1 MNLTLSKPNK
11 AVLILLTAL
20 LILPLSLHSQNKP
33 KKKKGLSWK
42 RYHKACGK
50 DNGNRIDN
58 FEKIKNKSIVW
69 HGTVVEIKYN
79 SILQNHH
86 IFSPKTIRIKMD
98 PSDSL
103 KADVKLK
110 VPKAMGD
117 KIDKVP
123 KGAEILFKGKI
134 KYLGNFTQDHVVE
147 VEKFGKYKSKKH
159 KKKTK

>member
-1 MNLTLSKPNK
+1 MNARAPNK
-11 AVLILLTAL
+11 AILIFLTAL
-20 LILPLSLHSQNKP
+20 LILPLCLHSQNSS
-33 KKKKGLSWK
+33 KKKKKLTWK

-50 DNGNRIDN
+50 DNGDRIDN
-58 FEKIKNKSIVW
+58 FNNFKDKTIVW
-69 HGTVVEIKYN
+69 HGKVAEIKYN
-79 SILQNHH
+79 SILQNHR

-110 VPKAMGD
+110 VPKEMED

-147 VEKFGKYKSKKH
+147 VEKFGKYKG
-159 KKKTK
+159 KKKKKKRK